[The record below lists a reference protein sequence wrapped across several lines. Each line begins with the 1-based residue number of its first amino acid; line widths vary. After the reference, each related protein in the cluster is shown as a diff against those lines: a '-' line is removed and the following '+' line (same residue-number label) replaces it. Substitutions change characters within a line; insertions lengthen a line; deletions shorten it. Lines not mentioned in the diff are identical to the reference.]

1 MNPASDADVIG
12 RSLVDAQ
19 AFGAIFD
26 RHAEALLRYA
36 ARRAGREVAEG
47 LIGELFRIAFE
58 RRKSFDSSYPSAR
71 PWLYGIAA
79 NLLHKHRRAEA
90 RRLRANARLAAE
102 VRMSDGRRASRAS
115 SAADAQLLLP
125 SVVEAIEAL
134 PQGEREALL
143 LYAWEELPYEAI
155 AAALS
160 VPVGTVRSRLNR
172 ARARLREL
180 DPAERTT
187 GSRSKEPR
195 SARRRK

>member
-1 MNPASDADVIG
+1 MSPASDADVIG

-19 AFGAIFD
+19 AFAAIFD

-71 PWLYGIAA
+71 PWLYGIAS

-90 RRLRANARLAAE
+90 RRLRASARLAAE
-102 VRMSDGRRASRAS
+102 RRASDAGRAS
-115 SAADAQLLLP
+115 REAEARILLP

-134 PQGEREALL
+134 PEAERETLL
-143 LYAWEELPYEAI
+143 LYAWEELPYDAI
-155 AAALS
+155 AAALN

-180 DPAERTT
+180 DPPERRMK
-187 GSRSKEPR
+187 SRSSPRR
-195 SARRRK
+195 SARRRP

>member
-1 MNPASDADVIG
+1 MIPASDADVIG
-12 RSLVDAQ
+12 RSLVDPQ

-26 RHAEALLRYA
+26 RHAEAMLRYT
-36 ARRAGREVAEG
+36 ARRAGREAAES

-58 RRKSFDSSYPSAR
+58 RRKSYDSSYPSAR

-79 NLLHKHRRAEA
+79 NLLQKHRGAEA
-90 RRLRANARLAAE
+90 RRLRATARLAAE
-102 VRMSDGRRASRAS
+102 RPARDKRRAS

-125 SVVEAIEAL
+125 AVVEAIEAL

-155 AAALS
+155 ASALN

-180 DPAERTT
+180 DPSDRRT
-187 GSRSKEPR
+187 GSRSSQPG